1 MSRHLMT
8 ACCSKI
14 SSIVISWKI
23 ALNFKDLHRE
33 NRMSLTPEWSR
44 LLTEVRENSKE
55 LNSTPLLVRSFTSP
69 DKSPGFLQP
78 SLSDGTI
85 RIMQWNVLAQG
96 LCQTSDAFIL
106 CPNEALNWEFR
117 QHHLLEELLTYQA
130 SIYCLQEVDHF
141 DYFNSNLSKL
151 GFEGVFYPKPDSPCL
166 YEPNNNGPDGCAI
179 FWDSTQLQLVSH
191 DSFVLRRSSGSKT
204 NQVAILCRFKV
215 ASGQAQGRE
224 FVCVTTHLKAKKHHA
239 ELRSQQGVD
248 LEQTLCERAGD
259 LPLVLCGDFNADPD
273 ETVVQVMKQSKL
285 NLLSAYT
292 LLSPS
297 QEEPLFTT
305 WKVRGGK
312 KGGQEESVHTID
324 YLFFSKDKFHCV
336 HLLEM
341 PSEEQ
346 LRPNFLPSFAYPSD
360 HLSLAADLKLID

>member
-1 MSRHLMT
+1 M
-8 ACCSKI
+8 
-14 SSIVISWKI
+14 
-23 ALNFKDLHRE
+23 
-33 NRMSLTPEWSR
+33 
-44 LLTEVRENSKE
+44 
-55 LNSTPLLVRSFTSP
+55 
-69 DKSPGFLQP
+69 
-78 SLSDGTI
+78 
-85 RIMQWNVLAQG
+85 
-96 LCQTSDAFIL
+96 
-106 CPNEALNWEFR
+106 
-117 QHHLLEELLTYQA
+117 LTYQA